1 MIQTPLLWTT
11 LLVAKMSNFIIMI
24 LYNTDNSVMQTFG
37 SVPLLSVLL
46 LEAYMYLNSKVEYY
60 ALILYRIN
68 TRRQ

>member
-1 MIQTPLLWTT
+1 
-11 LLVAKMSNFIIMI
+11 MSNFIIMI

-37 SVPLLSVLL
+37 SIPLLSVLL

>member
-1 MIQTPLLWTT
+1 
-11 LLVAKMSNFIIMI
+11 MI
-24 LYNTDNSVMQTFG
+24 LYNTDNSVMQTFD
-37 SVPLLSVLL
+37 SAPLLSVLL